1 MGKIKILDKVAL
13 LVDKPDHQLGRGC
26 VGIIIE
32 IGWNTQKESP
42 NYTVEFVD
50 ENTGEFF
57 AEVFI
62 TDPLEIVPL
71 YFNPKSTED

>member
-1 MGKIKILDKVAL
+1 MSKIKILDKVAL
-13 LVDKPDHQLGRGC
+13 LVDKPEYQLCRGC

-42 NYTVEFVD
+42 SYIVEFVD

-62 TDPLEIVPL
+62 TEPLEIVPL
-71 YFNPKSTED
+71 YFNPKSIED